1 MAQKG
6 ASLQSTNTDLIKHIE
21 SLRLSKNHLD
31 RSIRHQEEEKEKL
44 VHSIRI
50 LEDKMGRLDDA
61 LKKKN
66 ERKQELDRMLRETE
80 QAYSKILESSQTLL
94 HVLRR
99 ESQVLG
105 DE

>member
-1 MAQKG
+1 
-6 ASLQSTNTDLIKHIE
+6 
-21 SLRLSKNHLD
+21 
-31 RSIRHQEEEKEKL
+31 
-44 VHSIRI
+44 
-50 LEDKMGRLDDA
+50 MGRLDDA